1 MYSGRFGNPGNK
13 PLKPQNPSNSPYISN
28 VEKRRKNLKEDVKQ
42 CLMNVKRL
50 IPPLVKMDGY
60 GVVKEAVA
68 LVVLIRT
75 KNEQI
80 NLAATADNHVSHYTY
95 KK

>member
-1 MYSGRFGNPGNK
+1 MHKAMNHINLTK
-13 PLKPQNPSNSPYISN
+13 PKINTPQTNLPYYLTRGSPTTAAHRAMNHIN
-28 VEKRRKNLKEDVKQ
+28 LTKKNQIK
-42 CLMNVKRL
+42 
-50 IPPLVKMDGY
+50 
-60 GVVKEAVA
+60 KEAVA

-80 NLAATADNHVSHYTY
+80 NLAVTADNHVSHYTY